1 MENLLELLYI
11 KNPSLKNNPISK
23 HQLRLVH
30 QRYINKVLPYYFFE
44 VYKKNKI
51 QLLNTSLQNW
61 LVLKSIL
68 EQKYAIE
75 YFEKGDLNLE
85 HSNIENQLKITSL
98 NLELTSEYKG
108 ENVISLFTSSVYSL
122 TMEELKPVFDFIEY
136 IGSTIKNEIRVYE
149 AESKTLLFTYKNNN

>member
-1 MENLLELLYI
+1 MQSE
-11 KNPSLKNNPISK
+11 SLI
-23 HQLRLVH
+23 
-30 QRYINKVLPYYFFE
+30 IE
-44 VYKKNKI
+44 I

-75 YFEKGDLNLE
+75 YFEKGDLNFE
-85 HSNIENQLKITSL
+85 HFNIENHLKITSL

-122 TMEELKPVFDFIEY
+122 TMEEF
-136 IGSTIKNEIRVYE
+136 
-149 AESKTLLFTYKNNN
+149 

>member
-1 MENLLELLYI
+1 MKNLLELLYI
-11 KNPSLKNNPISK
+11 KNPSLKNNPIAK

-75 YFEKGDLNLE
+75 YFEKGDLNFE
-85 HSNIENQLKITSL
+85 HFNIENHLKITSL

-108 ENVISLFTSSVYSL
+108 ENVISLFTNSVYSL
-122 TMEELKPVFDFIEY
+122 TIEELKPVFDFIEY

>member
-1 MENLLELLYI
+1 MQSE
-11 KNPSLKNNPISK
+11 SLI
-23 HQLRLVH
+23 
-30 QRYINKVLPYYFFE
+30 IE
-44 VYKKNKI
+44 I

-75 YFEKGDLNLE
+75 YFEKGDLNFE
-85 HSNIENQLKITSL
+85 HSNIENHLKITSL

-149 AESKTLLFTYKNNN
+149 AESKTLLFTYKNND